1 MPLASL
7 AFLATRL
14 GDGDGAGSA
23 EGLREGIASPAKGLV
38 ATEDVALTAAYMHV
52 PLVLRSKKSKY
63 FHIVEDGHQTNSRG
77 IYMISLFQ
85 DFLHWR

>member
-7 AFLATRL
+7 GHGKTRL

-38 ATEDVALTAAYMHV
+38 APEDVALTACYRYH
-52 PLVLRSKKSKY
+52 LC
-63 FHIVEDGHQTNSRG
+63 
-77 IYMISLFQ
+77 
-85 DFLHWR
+85 